1 MLYLKNY
8 IQNLWVRELSNTFM
22 LYLKNYIQ
30 NLWVRE
36 LSNTF
41 MLYLKNYIQNL
52 WIRELS
58 NTFMLISPRSEVWV
72 HKTSSLTMTLFS
84 EVLVP

>member
-41 MLYLKNYIQNL
+41 ML
-52 WIRELS
+52 
-58 NTFMLISPRSEVWV
+58 ISLRRIIYR
-72 HKTSSLTMTLFS
+72 TYG
-84 EVLVP
+84 